1 MADDFIRQY
10 VAGLPVPE
18 FDDPAFNP
26 APPLTGAT
34 VAIVTTAGLV
44 HPGDPPWKAGD
55 ESFRVFDS
63 SDRDLTL
70 GHFSPNFDKTGIML
84 DLNVVYPADRL
95 DEMAAAGTIGAV
107 GPHHIS
113 FMGALDETLSTIRI
127 DTGPAAAEQLR
138 DDGVDVVLLTPI

>member
-1 MADDFIRQY
+1 MSDAFIREY

-18 FDDPAFNP
+18 FDNPAFNA
-26 APPLTGAT
+26 APPLADAT

-55 ESFRVFDS
+55 ESFRVFDA

-84 DLNVVYPADRL
+84 DLNVAFPADRL
-95 DEMAAAGTIGAV
+95 DEMADEGAIGAV
-107 GPHHIS
+107 GSHHIS
-113 FMGALDETLSTIRI
+113 FMGALDETLSTIRL
-127 DTGPAAAEQLR
+127 DTGPAAAKRLR